1 MKHYKDNKHV
11 EPDIEPKIERPNRLE
26 IPKNHSTTC
35 TDEIDVIE
43 DSTVFDQQC
52 RSRRSNRLERK
63 AVVSGISAAS
73 VEST

>member
-1 MKHYKDNKHV
+1 MKNYKDNKHV
-11 EPDIEPKIERPNRLE
+11 EPEIEPKIERPNRLE
-26 IPKNHSTTC
+26 IPNH

-52 RSRRSNRLERK
+52 RSRRSNRLDRK
-63 AVVSGISAAS
+63 AVVSGLSAAS